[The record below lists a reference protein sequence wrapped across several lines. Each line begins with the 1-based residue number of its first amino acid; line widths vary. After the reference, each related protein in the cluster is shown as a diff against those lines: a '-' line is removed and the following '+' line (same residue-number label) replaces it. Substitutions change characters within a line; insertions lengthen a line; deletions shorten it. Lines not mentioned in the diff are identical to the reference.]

1 MKLNIKNLIFKFINF
16 KKYNEK
22 NLIYRRE
29 KEKKII
35 DSQYNDIF
43 FNIEKSLNSKKEISF
58 LHSGHI
64 GDIINCL
71 PVIKKISENHRCKL
85 LIKLD
90 HPTGTHYPDHPSG
103 QYLIRKEQYNLL
115 LPLLKKQNFLEIIK
129 IYEGENIDINFDII
143 RDLPINLLFDNLRYA
158 FISSGVQ
165 VNLNEPFI
173 EVEEHPFIKNRIVI
187 LRSLRYQNYFI
198 SYKFLE
204 NFPNPIFI
212 GIKKEFNELKKE
224 LKNLEFYECKDFL
237 EMAMIIKSCK
247 LFIGNS
253 SLGIDLAESLKV
265 PRLLEACPYFPARQI
280 HGENGYDFYFQP
292 HFEKYFKVLFKG

>member
-1 MKLNIKNLIFKFINF
+1 MNLNIKNLLLKLFNF
-16 KKYNEK
+16 KKYKEIKTLN
-22 NLIYRRE
+22 RRYS
-29 KEKKII
+29 EKKII
-35 DSQYNDIF
+35 DSKYNAF
-43 FNIEKSLNSKKEISF
+43 FSSIEKKLNSKKDITF

-71 PVIKKISENHRCKL
+71 PVIKKIAENHNCHL
-85 LIKLD
+85 FIQLD
-90 HPTGTHYPDHPSG
+90 KKIETYYPDHPSG
-103 QYLIRKEQYNLL
+103 QYFIREKQYNLL
-115 LPLLKKQNFLEIIK
+115 LPLLKKQNYLRSIK
-129 IYEGENIDINFDII
+129 IYAGENIDIDFDMI
-143 RDLPINLLFDNLRYA
+143 REMPINLLFDNARYA
-158 FISSGVQ
+158 FVTSGIQ
-165 VNLNEPFI
+165 VNLNNQFI
-173 EVEEHPFIKNRIVI
+173 DVDEHPIIKNRIVI

-204 NFPNPIFI
+204 NFPNPIFV
-212 GIKKEFNELKKE
+212 GTANEFKELKKN

-280 HGENGYDFYFQP
+280 HGEKGYDFYFQA
-292 HFEKYFKVLFKG
+292 HFEKYFQILFQS

>member
-1 MKLNIKNLIFKFINF
+1 MSLNIKNLFLKFSNF
-16 KKYNEK
+16 KKYKEIKFLNK
-22 NLIYRRE
+22 LRE
-29 KEKKII
+29 EKKII
-35 DSQYNDIF
+35 ESQFNSIF
-43 FNIEKSLNSKKEISF
+43 FNIEKKLNSKDKISF

-71 PVIKKISENHRCKL
+71 PVIKKISENHKCNL
-85 LIKLD
+85 FIKLD
-90 HPTGTHYPDHPSG
+90 KKIGSHYPDHPSG
-103 QYLIRKEQYNLL
+103 EYFIREKQYKLL
-115 LPLLKKQNFLEIIK
+115 LPLLKKQNYLSEIQ
-129 IYEGENIDINFDII
+129 IYSGEHIDIDFDLI
-143 RDLPINLLFDNLRYA
+143 RDLPINLLFDNSRYA
-158 FISSGVQ
+158 FITSGVQ
-165 VNLNEPFI
+165 INLSEPFI
-173 EVEEHPFIKNRIVI
+173 NIEEHPEIKNRIVI
-187 LRSLRYQNYFI
+187 LRSLRYQNHFI

-204 NFPNPIFI
+204 NFPNPIFV
-212 GIKKEFNELKKE
+212 GTKKEFDELKKN

-292 HFEKYFKVLFKG
+292 HFEKYFKVLFID